1 MGLLTKNIGK
11 EFQVCRR
18 KRKKIYSKC
27 MLGCFMFCSF
37 SHVISVGYVLS
48 YGDLARMQ
56 IFFLA
61 SLYHLLSGQI
71 SRNKHSPASP
81 SQSFWL
87 EILRKLFVYSPFLIS
102 PEIFVH
108 YCCFEN
114 LCLKTLSVVFLSQ
127 CNSSGWFW
135 YLPRILL
142 KLDYSSR
149 SRILVAQGF
158 CMS

>member
-1 MGLLTKNIGK
+1 MKLLTKNIGK

-18 KRKKIYSKC
+18 KRKKYSKC

-37 SHVISVGYVLS
+37 SCVISVGYVVS

-71 SRNKHSPASP
+71 SRDKHLLASP

-87 EILRKLFVYSPFLIS
+87 KILKVICLFFFNISWDFCALLLFWKSLPQNPFCS
-102 PEIFVH
+102 FF
-108 YCCFEN
+108 Y
-114 LCLKTLSVVFLSQ
+114 LSVIPQ
-127 CNSSGWFW
+127 ADSGICQEYYW
-135 YLPRILL
+135 
-142 KLDYSSR
+142 S
-149 SRILVAQGF
+149 
-158 CMS
+158 